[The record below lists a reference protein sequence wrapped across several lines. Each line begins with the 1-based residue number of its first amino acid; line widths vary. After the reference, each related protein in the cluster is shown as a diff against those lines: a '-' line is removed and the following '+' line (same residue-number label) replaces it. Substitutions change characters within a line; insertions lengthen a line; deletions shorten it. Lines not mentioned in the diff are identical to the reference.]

1 LPLSCSGLFY
11 QAEQLII
18 RVKILTQYCDR
29 NCGDIANDYP
39 DYPVYVQTG
48 NVSLTGM
55 LPEEDKVC

>member
-1 LPLSCSGLFY
+1 LPLSGSGLFY

-18 RVKILTQYCDR
+18 RLKILTQYCDR

-39 DYPVYVQTG
+39 VYVQSG

-55 LPEEDKVC
+55 LPDEDKVC